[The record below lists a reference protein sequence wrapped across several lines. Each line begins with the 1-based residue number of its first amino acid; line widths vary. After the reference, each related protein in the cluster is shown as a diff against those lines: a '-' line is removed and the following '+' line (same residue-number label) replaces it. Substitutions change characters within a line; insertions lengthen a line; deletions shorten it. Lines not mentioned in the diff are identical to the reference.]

1 MHGRKDNISG
11 NVTCKR
17 KYKMKEREM
26 HMGIWDDDYDR
37 TFDMDRDGKLDRGE
51 RFLKMEFETSIFDK
65 KEDPFEEDQEDIL
78 SVAGLDQSDLEFM
91 DDDERREA
99 LEDAGLDSDDF
110 DF

>member
-1 MHGRKDNISG
+1 
-11 NVTCKR
+11 
-17 KYKMKEREM
+17 
-26 HMGIWDDDYDR
+26 MGIWDDDYDR

-51 RFLKMEFETSIFDK
+51 RFPKMEFETSIFDK
-65 KEDPFEEDQEDIL
+65 KEDPFEEDQEDVL

-110 DF
+110 DFQ

>member
-11 NVTCKR
+11 SVTCKR
-17 KYKMKEREM
+17 KYKVKERKVY
-26 HMGIWDDDYDR
+26 MGIWDDDYDR